1 MKKVFLTLS
10 FLAMSLTFAQV
21 TPEFDKRL
29 KDNQL
34 TFDYPKSFENVPV
47 IENAQMPYD
56 FAIKMPNK
64 DFEVRYRIVQALE
77 GKNITAKDIDAY
89 TLIAASNIGGVNKA
103 NRIMTLSS
111 NDVKNEFNADFGS
124 VTITEVKGDFTKNK
138 YKYCY
143 LVTLA
148 KDKVATVYI
157 MYLGNNV
164 QEFRSLMDPIINSL
178 KFK

>member
-1 MKKVFLTLS
+1 MKKVFLALS
-10 FLAMSLTFAQV
+10 FLAMGLAFAQV

-29 KDNQL
+29 NDNQL
-34 TFDYPKSFENVPV
+34 TFEYPKSFENAPV
-47 IENAQMPYD
+47 VENAQMPYD

-64 DFEVRYRIVQALE
+64 DFEIRYRIVPALE
-77 GKNITAKDIDAY
+77 GKSLTAKDIDAY
-89 TLIAASNIGGVNKA
+89 TLIAASNIGGVKKA
-103 NRIMTLSS
+103 NKIMTLNS

-124 VTITEVKGDFTKNK
+124 VTITEIKGDFAK

-148 KDKVATVYI
+148 KDKVATVYL

-164 QEFRSLMDPIINSL
+164 QEFRLLMNPVIHSL